1 MSKPFVDPQNKP
13 DLLRQINDIAAKYAI
28 RAATVGGMIL
38 VLLDF
43 FGGPQPGA
51 FLLSG
56 CTLLGSA
63 VIATAIKGRPA

>member
-1 MSKPFVDPQNKP
+1 MSMPFVDPQNKP
-13 DLLRQINDIAAKYAI
+13 DLLRQINDVAARYAI
-28 RAATVGGMIL
+28 RAATIGGAAL
-38 VLLDF
+38 VLLDVLN
-43 FGGPQPGA
+43 GHPGA